1 MIVFKTFLKILK
13 KNKFIIIL
21 YTGILLTIAIGNLST
36 LKSGNMSFT
45 ESKPDILII
54 NKDKKNIITDNLV
67 NYIKKNSNIIKVK
80 DTEEARDDAIFYQDV
95 DYIIYIP
102 NNYSIDFM
110 NGNNPKIKIKKT
122 HNYNSSYS
130 EMILKRYLNTANT
143 YQKSIKDEKIL
154 VEKINETLDQKTKVK
169 ITSKL
174 DQTALEKSTYYFNFI
189 SYSILACLIYIISL
203 ILSSFNSEKIR
214 KRINI
219 SSISYKKN
227 NRILFISNILFS
239 LCIWILY
246 LGIGYLFCSDV
257 IFTSHGL
264 IYIINSLIFT
274 ICVTSMAFLI
284 GNLLSNRDAING
296 IMNVIALGSSF
307 LCGVFVPLEWIPDSV
322 KVVAHIIP
330 TYYYVTIN
338 NKVSSLEIINL
349 ETLKPLI
356 INMIILVIFT
366 IIFIILTNIV
376 TKKNRK
382 I

>member
-110 NGNNPKIKIKKT
+110 NGNNPRIKIKKT

-130 EMILKRYLNTANT
+130 EMILTRYLNTANT
-143 YQKSIKDEKIL
+143 YQKSIKDEKLL
-154 VEKINETLDQKTKVK
+154 VEKINETLDQKTRVK

-219 SSISYKKN
+219 SSTSYKKN

-246 LGIGYLFCSDV
+246 LGIGYLFCDDV

-284 GNLLSNRDAING
+284 GNLVSNRDAING

-322 KVVAHIIP
+322 QLVAHIIP
-330 TYYYVTIN
+330 TYYYVTVN
-338 NKVSSLEIINL
+338 NKVSSLEIINF

-356 INMIILVIFT
+356 TNMVILIIFT